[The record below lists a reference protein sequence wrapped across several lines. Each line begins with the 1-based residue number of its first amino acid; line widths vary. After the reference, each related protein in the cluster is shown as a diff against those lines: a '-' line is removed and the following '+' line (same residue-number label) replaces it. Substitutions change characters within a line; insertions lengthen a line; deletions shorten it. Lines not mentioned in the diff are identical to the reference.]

1 MGFTFRRMN
10 ATHTLLASAID
21 YAGLFPPA
29 QLGMVDA
36 VRNYAEYRRSGDA
49 WALGRFV
56 VPANRLDVLAR
67 ALESM
72 PGEPAGEPWPLSVL
86 AGPQLADD
94 LERIRALD
102 GSRFRAEA
110 LEIRAS
116 TVDEIRGIAELTG
129 GEYETYVELPLGDE
143 VPALIES
150 LASQRLRAKIRTG
163 GITADAFP
171 AAEAIVSFISACL
184 ASGVPFKATA
194 GLHHPLRGAYRLT
207 YEINSA
213 TAEMFGYLNVLA
225 ATAVLRGGGGEAEA
239 LQAMLED
246 DPDSL
251 RVEGSALIWRDRR
264 IDAETL
270 ASVRRESMISFGSCS
285 FREPL
290 DELAEVGA

>member
-1 MGFTFRRMN
+1 MGFTLRRMD
-10 ATHTLLASAID
+10 ATHTILASAID

-36 VRNYAEYRRSGDA
+36 ARNYAEYRQGEDA

-67 ALESM
+67 TVESM
-72 PGEPAGEPWPLSVL
+72 PGEPTGEPWPLSVL
-86 AGPQLADD
+86 AGPRLADD
-94 LERIRALD
+94 LERIGTLARE
-102 GSRFRAEA
+102 RFRAEA

-116 TVDEIRGIAELTG
+116 TVDEILGIGALAG

-143 VPALIES
+143 VSALIES
-150 LASQRLRAKIRTG
+150 LASQQLRAKIRTG

-171 AAEAIVSFISACL
+171 AAEAIVRFISACL

-225 ATAVLRGGGGEAEA
+225 ATAVLRSGGGEAEA
-239 LQAMLED
+239 LHVMMES
-246 DPDSL
+246 DPDFL
-251 RVEGSALIWRDRR
+251 RVEGSALVWRDRH
-264 IDAETL
+264 IDAGTL
-270 ASVRRESMISFGSCS
+270 ASVRREAMISFGSCS

-290 DELAEVGA
+290 DELAEVRA